1 MTAGLAAGFGAAAVR
16 IATPLLLAALGET
29 LAERG
34 GVLDLG
40 IEGAMLVG
48 ALASVFG
55 AVAGGP
61 WCGILVGAA
70 AGAITAAV
78 FAAVALGA
86 GADQVVTG
94 TAVTLGATGLTG
106 AIYRLTYGSASGAL
120 QLPTLAN
127 VHLPLLGAIPLIGP
141 AFFDQPMVTYGCYLA
156 VPACWWVLFRTRWGL
171 ELRAAGESPVAAA
184 ASGVRVLRVRVTATV
199 IGGAFAG
206 LAGASLVLAQTGTFA
221 ENMTA
226 GRGFIAIAIVVLGRW
241 SPFRVALAALAFG
254 ALTALQF
261 LLQGLGFDVPYQL
274 FLVLPYAVA
283 LLALGGAV
291 GRTRAP
297 ESLGR

>member
-1 MTAGLAAGFGAAAVR
+1 MTAGLMAGFGAAAVR

-29 LAERG
+29 VAERG

-261 LLQGLGFDVPYQL
+261 LLQGLGFNVPYQL

>member
-1 MTAGLAAGFGAAAVR
+1 MNTLLVAGFGAAAVR

-29 LAERG
+29 IAERG

-40 IEGAMLVG
+40 IEGAMLIG

-61 WCGILVGAA
+61 WVGIVVGSA
-70 AGAITAAV
+70 AGALTAAV

-94 TAVTLGATGLTG
+94 TAITLGATGLTG
-106 AIYRLTYGSASGAL
+106 AVYRMTYGSASGAL
-120 QLPTLAN
+120 QLPTLPN
-127 VHLPLLGAIPLIGP
+127 VHLPLLGSIPILGP
-141 AFFDQPMVTYGCYLA
+141 ALFDQPWVTYGCYLA
-156 VPACWWVLFRTRWGL
+156 VPLVWWLLFRTRWGL
-171 ELRAAGESPVAAA
+171 ELRASGESPTAAA
-184 ASGVRVLRVRVTATV
+184 ASGVRVLRLRITATV

-206 LAGASLVLAQTGTFA
+206 LAGAGLVLTQIGTFA

-241 SPFRVALAALAFG
+241 SPFRVAIAALAFG

-261 LLQGLGFDVPYQL
+261 LLQGLGLNVPYQL

-297 ESLGR
+297 GSLGR

>member
-1 MTAGLAAGFGAAAVR
+1 MNTALMAGFGAAAVR

-29 LAERG
+29 IAERG

-61 WCGILVGAA
+61 WIGLIIGTA
-70 AGAITAAV
+70 AGALTAAA

-94 TAVTLGATGLTG
+94 TAITLGATGLTG
-106 AIYRLTYGSASGAL
+106 AIYRMTYGSASGAL
-120 QLPTLAN
+120 QLPTLPN
-127 VHLPLLGAIPLIGP
+127 VHLPLLGGIPIIGS
-141 AFFDQPMVTYGCYLA
+141 AFFDQPLVTYGCYAA
-156 VPACWWVLFRTRWGL
+156 VPLVWWALFRTRWGL
-171 ELRAAGESPVAAA
+171 ELRACGESPAAAA
-184 ASGVRVLRVRVTATV
+184 ASGVRVLQLRTAATV

-206 LAGASLVLAQTGTFA
+206 LAGAGLVLAQVGTFA

-241 SPFRVALAALAFG
+241 GPFRVAIAALAFG

-261 LLQGLGFDVPYQL
+261 LLQGLGLDVPYQL

-283 LLALGGAV
+283 LLALAGAV

-297 ESLGR
+297 QALGR

>member
-1 MTAGLAAGFGAAAVR
+1 MTPGLAAGFGAAAVR

-29 LAERG
+29 VAERG

-120 QLPTLAN
+120 QLTTLPN
-127 VHLPLLGAIPLIGP
+127 VHLPLLGALPVIGP
-141 AFFDQPMVTYGCYLA
+141 AFFDQPMLTYACYLA
-156 VPACWWVLFRTRWGL
+156 VPTCWWILFRTRWGL

-184 ASGVRVLRVRVTATV
+184 AAGVRVLRVRVTATV

-206 LAGASLVLAQTGTFA
+206 LAGASLVLTQTGTFA

-241 SPFRVALAALAFG
+241 SPFRVAIAALAFG

>member
-1 MTAGLAAGFGAAAVR
+1 MAGFGAAAVR

-29 LAERG
+29 VAERG

-156 VPACWWVLFRTRWGL
+156 VPACWWILFRTRWGL

-206 LAGASLVLAQTGTFA
+206 LAGASIVLTQTGTFA

-261 LLQGLGFDVPYQL
+261 LLQGLGFNVPYQL

>member
-1 MTAGLAAGFGAAAVR
+1 
-16 IATPLLLAALGET
+16 
-29 LAERG
+29 
-34 GVLDLG
+34 
-40 IEGAMLVG
+40 MLVG

-70 AGAITAAV
+70 AGAITSAV

-156 VPACWWVLFRTRWGL
+156 VPACWWILFRTRWGL

>member
-1 MTAGLAAGFGAAAVR
+1 MNTLLVAGFGAAAVR

-29 LAERG
+29 IAERG

-40 IEGAMLVG
+40 IEGAMLIG

-61 WCGILVGAA
+61 WVGIVVGSA
-70 AGAITAAV
+70 AGALTAAV

-94 TAVTLGATGLTG
+94 TAITLGATGLTG
-106 AIYRLTYGSASGAL
+106 AIYRMTYGSASGAL
-120 QLPTLAN
+120 QLPTLPN
-127 VHLPLLGAIPLIGP
+127 VHIPLLGSIPILGP
-141 AFFDQPMVTYGCYLA
+141 ALFDQPWVTYGCYLA
-156 VPACWWVLFRTRWGL
+156 VPLVWWLLFRTRWGL
-171 ELRAAGESPVAAA
+171 ELRASGESPTAAA
-184 ASGVRVLRVRVTATV
+184 ASGVRVLRLRITATV

-206 LAGASLVLAQTGTFA
+206 LAGAGLVLTQIGTFA

-241 SPFRVALAALAFG
+241 SPFRVAIAALAFG

-261 LLQGLGFDVPYQL
+261 LLQGLGLHVPYQL

>member
-1 MTAGLAAGFGAAAVR
+1 MNTLLVAGFGAAAVR

-29 LAERG
+29 IAERG

-40 IEGAMLVG
+40 IEGAMLIG

-61 WCGILVGAA
+61 WVGIVVGSA
-70 AGAITAAV
+70 AGALTAAV

-94 TAVTLGATGLTG
+94 TAITLGATGLTG
-106 AIYRLTYGSASGAL
+106 AIYRMTYGSASGAL
-120 QLPTLAN
+120 QLPTLPN
-127 VHLPLLGAIPLIGP
+127 VHIPLLGSIPILGP
-141 AFFDQPMVTYGCYLA
+141 ALFDQPWVTYGCYLA
-156 VPACWWVLFRTRWGL
+156 VPLVWWLLFRTRWGL
-171 ELRAAGESPVAAA
+171 ELRASGESPTAAA
-184 ASGVRVLRVRVTATV
+184 ASGVRVLRLRITATV

-206 LAGASLVLAQTGTFA
+206 LAGAGLVLTQIGTFA

-241 SPFRVALAALAFG
+241 SPFRVAIAALAFG

-261 LLQGLGFDVPYQL
+261 LLQGLGLNVPYQL

>member
-1 MTAGLAAGFGAAAVR
+1 MTAGLMAGFGAAAVR

-29 LAERG
+29 VAERG

-70 AGAITAAV
+70 AGAITSAV

-156 VPACWWVLFRTRWGL
+156 VPACWWILFRTRWGL

-184 ASGVRVLRVRVTATV
+184 ASGVRVLRLRVTATV

-206 LAGASLVLAQTGTFA
+206 LAGASLVLTQTGTFA